1 MTKQQHPKY
10 YSKKEVF
17 NFLHSIFYIQLV
29 YLTQKLLALAGAAT
43 TTTTTPSTA
52 TATATARS
60 FW

>member
-43 TTTTTPSTA
+43 TTTTPS